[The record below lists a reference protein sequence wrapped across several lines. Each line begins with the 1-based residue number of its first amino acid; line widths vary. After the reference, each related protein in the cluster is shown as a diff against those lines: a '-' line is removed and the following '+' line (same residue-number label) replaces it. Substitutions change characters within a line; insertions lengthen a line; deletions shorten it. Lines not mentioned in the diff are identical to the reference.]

1 MCGLGVRLLVDLQ
14 YSMCGLGVRLLID
27 LQYVWPW
34 GTVVK
39 LHDVYVCIIQN
50 ICFILV
56 HI

>member
-14 YSMCGLGVRLLID
+14 YSMCGLGARLLID